1 MYIYMLYVYILYIY
15 ILSIC
20 LQKLSICIYTSFFK
34 FHIHC
39 LYSVYIQF
47 HIDCIYRYRHVYVDR
62 TKTCLY
68 SVYMTYRQFQ
78 LTCLYSTY
86 FIQTKKRL
94 YHIDIQTA
102 DPAHMNPFGSC
113 FHKLPPGIKHFGIL
127 FSRAE
132 KSAFQVHIFLMMFF
146 YYTFNSVTKLV
157 FLTEQGME
165 IA

>member
-47 HIDCIYRYRHVYVDR
+47 HIDCIYRYRHVYVDG

-102 DPAHMNPFGSC
+102 DPEITGQILIKISLWLNSDQIQHRVECQGN
-113 FHKLPPGIKHFGIL
+113 LPKTQPWLKALLIL
-127 FSRAE
+127 S
-132 KSAFQVHIFLMMFF
+132 HI
-146 YYTFNSVTKLV
+146 S
-157 FLTEQGME
+157 
-165 IA
+165 

>member
-47 HIDCIYRYRHVYVDR
+47 HIDCIYRYRHVYVDG

-102 DPAHMNPFGSC
+102 DPA
-113 FHKLPPGIKHFGIL
+113 IKWFFVVQMVRARHFCRLG
-127 FSRAE
+127 FRAE
-132 KSAFQVHIFLMMFF
+132 IGNQATEKKWGLSQPQIQNF
-146 YYTFNSVTKLV
+146 SSGCRKL
-157 FLTEQGME
+157 FEITLKLT
-165 IA
+165 

>member
-47 HIDCIYRYRHVYVDR
+47 HIDCIYRYRHVYVDG

-78 LTCLYSTY
+78 LLVYIAPLLYRRKNVY
-86 FIQTKKRL
+86 IIQTYRLQTLKNNKKNINIFGRMT
-94 YHIDIQTA
+94 D
-102 DPAHMNPFGSC
+102 DGGGGVMN
-113 FHKLPPGIKHFGIL
+113 KKPPPKRKTPPKNPPHFWTKIL
-127 FSRAE
+127 IFF
-132 KSAFQVHIFLMMFF
+132 KS
-146 YYTFNSVTKLV
+146 
-157 FLTEQGME
+157 
-165 IA
+165 

>member
-47 HIDCIYRYRHVYVDR
+47 HIDCIYRYRHVYVDG

-78 LTCLYSTY
+78 LLVYIAPLLYRRKNVY
-86 FIQTKKRL
+86 IIQTYRL
-94 YHIDIQTA
+94 QTLINTFKTWYWA
-102 DPAHMNPFGSC
+102 QTRKVDQTVLDFM
-113 FHKLPPGIKHFGIL
+113 
-127 FSRAE
+127 
-132 KSAFQVHIFLMMFF
+132 KSWFQLIWTLS
-146 YYTFNSVTKLV
+146 T
-157 FLTEQGME
+157 
-165 IA
+165 I